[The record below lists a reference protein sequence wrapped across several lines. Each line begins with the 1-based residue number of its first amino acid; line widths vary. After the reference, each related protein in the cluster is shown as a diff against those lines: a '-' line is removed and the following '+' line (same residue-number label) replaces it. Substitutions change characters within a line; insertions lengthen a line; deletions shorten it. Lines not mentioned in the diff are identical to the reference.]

1 MRIKYYIILLIFL
14 LSLTAVSCSEGN
26 DSEENSVDMNNVEKN
41 VLSGLRT
48 YPIKKTVY
56 FAGGCFWGVEEY
68 FSRIEG
74 VLDAVSG
81 YANGKTQNPSYEDV
95 CHKNTGHAETVKIVY
110 DESIVSL
117 QELLIHLFRIIDPTS
132 LNQQGNDRGTQYRT
146 GIYYSEEGQEKIASY
161 FLQEMQKQYSNPI
174 VVELEPIKEF
184 FDAEDYHQDYLK
196 KNPGGYCHI
205 NLSLSAES
213 IVDDEKF
220 TKPSDGELKAKL
232 SDLEYSVIQNSATE
246 RPFSHEYEKEERLG
260 IYVDIV
266 SGEPLFLSTDKFDS
280 GCGWPSFSKA
290 ITADTIEYTA
300 DNSLGMTR
308 IEVRSR
314 SADSHLGHVFDDGPK
329 EKGGLRYCI
338 NGASLRFIP
347 KEKMEEEGY
356 GDYLKLLPQN

>member
-1 MRIKYYIILLIFL
+1 MIKKYYIILTIFL
-14 LSLTAVSCSEGN
+14 LSLTALSCIEKDN
-26 DSEENSVDMNNVEKN
+26 TKENSVDMNKVEKN
-41 VLSGLRT
+41 VLADLRT
-48 YPIKKTVY
+48 YPIKKTIY

-74 VLDAVSG
+74 VLDSVSG
-81 YANGKTQNPSYEDV
+81 YANGKSKNPSYEDV
-95 CHKNTGHAETVKIVY
+95 CYNNTGHAETVKIIY

-146 GIYYSEEGQEKIASY
+146 GIYYSEESQEKIARY
-161 FLQEMQKQYSNPI
+161 FLQEMQKQYSSPI

-205 NLSLSAES
+205 NLALSAES
-213 IVDDEKF
+213 IVDAEKF
-220 TKPSDGELKAKL
+220 TKPSDEELKAKL
-232 SDLEYSVIQNSATE
+232 SDLEYSVTQNAATE
-246 RPFSHEYEKEERLG
+246 RPFSHEYEKEESLG

-290 ITADTIEYTA
+290 ITADTIEYNA
-300 DNSLGMTR
+300 DSSLGMTR

-338 NGASLRFIP
+338 NGSSLKFIP
-347 KEKMEEEGY
+347 KEKMKAEGY